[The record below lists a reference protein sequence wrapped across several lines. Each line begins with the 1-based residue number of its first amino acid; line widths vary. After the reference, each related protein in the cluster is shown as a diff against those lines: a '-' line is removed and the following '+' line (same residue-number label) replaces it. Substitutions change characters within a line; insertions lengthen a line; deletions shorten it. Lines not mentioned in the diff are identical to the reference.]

1 MVENKD
7 MENEDV
13 EFQSGN
19 FLSASQLDR
28 AVLVISKAG
37 ILNTRFGER
46 KYIADG
52 SNIVLINK
60 TMEKK
65 FIELGY
71 KSAKKLIG
79 KTVYLNAVPV
89 MVQGQMKKMWMV
101 EKVE

>member
-1 MVENKD
+1 MENKD
-7 MENEDV
+7 IENEDV
-13 EFQSGN
+13 EFSAGN

-52 SNIVLINK
+52 SNIILVNK

-71 KSAKKLIG
+71 KTAKALIG
-79 KTVYLNAVPV
+79 KTVYLNSVPV
-89 MVQGQMKKMWMV
+89 MVQGQMKRMWII